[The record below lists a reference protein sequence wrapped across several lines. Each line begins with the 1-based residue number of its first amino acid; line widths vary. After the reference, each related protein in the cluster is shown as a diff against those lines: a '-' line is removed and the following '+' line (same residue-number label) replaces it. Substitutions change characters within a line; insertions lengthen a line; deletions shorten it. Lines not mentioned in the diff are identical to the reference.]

1 MSSLEIVAASIALL
15 ALLVTGLS
23 MNVSRLRIRHRVS
36 YGDGGH
42 KDLLVAIRAHGNAI
56 EHVPLYAA
64 LAVAAAM
71 LQYTSAVWLGLCAAV
86 FVVARCVHALAIFTR
101 RLALRQ
107 LAHVAST
114 LVHITLAAGVGW
126 SLWLRI

>member
-1 MSSLEIVAASIALL
+1 MNSPEIVAASIALL

-36 YGDGGH
+36 FGDGGH

-56 EHVPLYAA
+56 EHLTLYAVLA
-64 LAVAAAM
+64 LSAAM
-71 LQYTSAVWLGLCAAV
+71 LQHTSVAWIELSAAA
-86 FVVARCVHALAIFTR
+86 FIVARCVHALAIFTR

-114 LVHITLAAGVGW
+114 LVHTTLAAGVGW
-126 SLWLRI
+126 SIWLRT

>member
-1 MSSLEIVAASIALL
+1 MSSIEIVAASIALL

-36 YGDGGH
+36 YGDGGN
-42 KDLLVAIRAHGNAI
+42 KDLLVAVRAHGNAI
-56 EHVPLYAA
+56 EHVTLYAS
-64 LAVAAAM
+64 LAISAAM
-71 LQYTSAVWLGLCAAV
+71 LQHTSAVWLGLCAAL

-126 SLWLRI
+126 SLWLRN